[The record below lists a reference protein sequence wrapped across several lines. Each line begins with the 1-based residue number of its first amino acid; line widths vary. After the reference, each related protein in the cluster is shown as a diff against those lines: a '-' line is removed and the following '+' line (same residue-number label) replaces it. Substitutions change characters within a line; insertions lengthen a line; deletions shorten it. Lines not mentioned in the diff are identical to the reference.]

1 MHANDTG
8 KEGREAIITSRMA
21 IGAKTAETA
30 ERPEIRI
37 RPDMMASM
45 DRPQSR
51 AECATVPRPCPFI
64 SCRYHLY
71 LDVNPR
77 TGRIKFNFPG
87 LEVSQCAVSCALD
100 VAEAGPWTLEDI
112 GSRLNIT
119 RERARQLAEQ
129 ALGKIRSGLE
139 ED

>member
-1 MHANDTG
+1 MYKDDVGEQQKREQEANSAGLGDG
-8 KEGREAIITSRMA
+8 VEA
-21 IGAKTAETA
+21 E
-30 ERPEIRI
+30 ERPQVRI
-37 RPDMMASM
+37 HHDEGAVAARPKCRD
-45 DRPQSR
+45 
-51 AECATVPRPCPFI
+51 ECATIPRPCPFI

-87 LEVSQCAVSCALD
+87 LEVCQIAVSCALD
-100 VAEAGPWTLEDI
+100 MAEAGPWTLEEI
-112 GSRLNIT
+112 GGRLNVT

-129 ALGKIRSGLE
+129 ALGKIRDGLD